1 MNLLVSDNSDCNLN
15 DKCCIHNKTKHSKK
29 FFHDFFN
36 AFFQVGVD
44 PLLRQ
49 SIWKHLVEISK
60 PNSDGKSTTI
70 VITTHY
76 IEEARQANRVGMM
89 RLE

>member
-1 MNLLVSDNSDCNLN
+1 M
-15 DKCCIHNKTKHSKK
+15 
-29 FFHDFFN
+29 
-36 AFFQVGVD
+36 D

-49 SIWKHLVEISK
+49 TIWEHLVEISK
-60 PNSDGKSTTI
+60 PNSNGKSTTI

-89 RLE
+89 RYILGLGQMGGYVGGYLYFGQNVG